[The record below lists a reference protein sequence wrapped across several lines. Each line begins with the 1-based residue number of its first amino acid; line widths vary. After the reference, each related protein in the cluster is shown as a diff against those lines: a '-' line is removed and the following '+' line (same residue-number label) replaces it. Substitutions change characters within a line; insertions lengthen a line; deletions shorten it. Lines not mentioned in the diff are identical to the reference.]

1 VLAKENRLK
10 KKTDFDFVFN
20 KGKGLKKDFLFLKLV
35 KNNLSITRFGFIVS
49 KKVSNRAVVRN
60 KARRRMSKVAQENL
74 PKIKKGMDIVIV
86 AGPQIK
92 DKEFKEIKEKQE
104 DLFLKSG
111 LIKE

>member
-20 KGKGLKKDFLFLKLV
+20 KGKGLKKDFLFLKSV